1 MPKDNDKINIIEK
14 TKKIVDP
21 WEDYINENYDNL
33 SWIQKNFI
41 GPFIVIFFSLGLLF
55 LFSWYLL
62 VKTGQW

>member
-1 MPKDNDKINIIEK
+1 MDNDKINIIEK

-41 GPFIVIFFSLGLLF
+41 RPFIVLFFSLGLLL
-55 LFSWYLL
+55 LFSWHLL

>member
-1 MPKDNDKINIIEK
+1 MDNDKIHIIEK

-41 GPFIVIFFSLGLLF
+41 RPFIILFFSLGLLL

>member
-1 MPKDNDKINIIEK
+1 MDNDKINIIEK

-21 WEDYINENYDNL
+21 WEDYINENFDNL

-41 GPFIVIFFSLGLLF
+41 RPFIVLFFSLGLLL

>member
-1 MPKDNDKINIIEK
+1 MDNDKINIIEK

-41 GPFIVIFFSLGLLF
+41 RPFIVLFFS
-55 LFSWYLL
+55 
-62 VKTGQW
+62 K

>member
-1 MPKDNDKINIIEK
+1 MDNDKINIIEK

-41 GPFIVIFFSLGLLF
+41 RPFIVLFFSSGLLF

>member
-1 MPKDNDKINIIEK
+1 MDNDKINIIEK

-41 GPFIVIFFSLGLLF
+41 RPFIVLFFSLGLLF

>member
-1 MPKDNDKINIIEK
+1 MDNDKINIIEK

-41 GPFIVIFFSLGLLF
+41 RPFIILFFSLGLLL

>member
-1 MPKDNDKINIIEK
+1 MDNDKINIIEK
-14 TKKIVDP
+14 TKNIVDP
-21 WEDYINENYDNL
+21 WEDYINENFDNL

-41 GPFIVIFFSLGLLF
+41 RPFIVLFFSLGLLL

>member
-1 MPKDNDKINIIEK
+1 MDNDKINIIEK

-41 GPFIVIFFSLGLLF
+41 RPFIVIFFSLGLLF

>member
-1 MPKDNDKINIIEK
+1 MDNDKINIIEK
-14 TKKIVDP
+14 TKKNVDP

-41 GPFIVIFFSLGLLF
+41 RPFIVLFFSLGLLF

>member
-1 MPKDNDKINIIEK
+1 MDNDKINIIEK

-33 SWIQKNFI
+33 SWIQKDFI
-41 GPFIVIFFSLGLLF
+41 RPFIVLFFSLGLLF

>member
-1 MPKDNDKINIIEK
+1 MDNDKINIIEK

-21 WEDYINENYDNL
+21 WEEYINENYDNL

-41 GPFIVIFFSLGLLF
+41 RPFIVLFFSLGLLL

>member
-1 MPKDNDKINIIEK
+1 MDNDKINIIEK
-14 TKKIVDP
+14 TKKIVYP

-41 GPFIVIFFSLGLLF
+41 RHFIVLFFSLGLLF

>member
-1 MPKDNDKINIIEK
+1 MDNDKINIIEK

-41 GPFIVIFFSLGLLF
+41 RPFIVLFFSLGLLL

>member
-1 MPKDNDKINIIEK
+1 MDNDKINIIEK

-41 GPFIVIFFSLGLLF
+41 RPFIVLFVSLGLLF

>member
-1 MPKDNDKINIIEK
+1 MDNDKINIIEK

-21 WEDYINENYDNL
+21 CEDYINENYDNL
-33 SWIQKNFI
+33 SWMQKNFI
-41 GPFIVIFFSLGLLF
+41 RPFIVLFFSLGLLL

>member
-1 MPKDNDKINIIEK
+1 MDNDKINIIEK
-14 TKKIVDP
+14 TKKNVDP

-41 GPFIVIFFSLGLLF
+41 RPFIVLFFSLGLLL

>member
-1 MPKDNDKINIIEK
+1 MDNDKINIIEK

-41 GPFIVIFFSLGLLF
+41 RPFIVLSFSLGLLF

>member
-1 MPKDNDKINIIEK
+1 MDNDKIKINIIEK
-14 TKKIVDP
+14 TKKNVDP

-41 GPFIVIFFSLGLLF
+41 RPFIVLFFSLGLLF

>member
-1 MPKDNDKINIIEK
+1 MDNDKINIIEK

-41 GPFIVIFFSLGLLF
+41 RPFIVLFFSLGLLL
-55 LFSWYLL
+55 LFRWY
-62 VKTGQW
+62 

>member
-1 MPKDNDKINIIEK
+1 MDNDKINIIVK

-41 GPFIVIFFSLGLLF
+41 RPFIVLFFSFGLLL